1 MSVARRCAVFDLD
14 KDENIA
20 ISHYQVKLT
29 PFHVMILR
37 DEGESLLAQPLSSYL
52 LNGCAAGTSGMGVI
66 RH

>member
-1 MSVARRCAVFDLD
+1 MAIARRSAMFNFD

-52 LNGCAAGTSGMGVI
+52 LNGGTTGTSGMGVI